1 MSVAA
6 TLREAITKKIVVGF
20 TFNGKNYI
28 GSPHALGESDGVAQV
43 LIYRGEDA
51 HAKGIPPM
59 GEWSTLP
66 LSDMT
71 DMKLLPEE
79 AFHTGHPDAHAAKGL
94 HRVDVRVA

>member
-43 LIYRGEDA
+43 LIYRGKTPMPRA
-51 HAKGIPPM
+51 FPM